1 MIIKY
6 QNNIIIIIKT
16 KYKTQFQITIMGLAI
31 SKTKL
36 QLPAFNNLNKKNY
49 SISSIIRNDEEKEN
63 ENKTETENQTENV
76 KENENNNDD
85 YEDKDEDDITI
96 YVLEC
101 SDGKYYVGRTGNLGK
116 RLKLHSNGRGSFWTR
131 KYHMKKVVEVI
142 KNADK
147 FDEDKYVLKYMDKY
161 GVENVRGGS
170 YSQMILNNDL
180 QKCIQRHFITANNLC
195 YICGGK
201 GHLIREC
208 PDNPK
213 NARLLNNLEER
224 RKFSEEPPRKK
235 IKVDD
240 ISFSFDSEALCD
252 RCGRTGHYKEQCF
265 SKKHFNGGK
274 L

>member
-1 MIIKY
+1 
-6 QNNIIIIIKT
+6 
-16 KYKTQFQITIMGLAI
+16 MGLAI
-31 SKTKL
+31 SKAKL
-36 QLPAFNNLNKKNY
+36 QLPAFNNLNKQHF
-49 SISSIIRNDEEKEN
+49 SISRIIRNEEEKEN
-63 ENKTETENQTENV
+63 KKDVEKQDEIKIV
-76 KENENNNDD
+76 KEDAIESEKENNNI
-85 YEDKDEDDITI
+85 EDEEEITI

-101 SDGKYYVGRTGNLGK
+101 MDGKYYVGRTGNLDK
-116 RLKLHSNGRGSFWTR
+116 RLELHSSGRGSFWTR
-131 KYHMKKVVEVI
+131 KYPMKSVVEVL

-161 GVENVRGGS
+161 GVDNVRGGS
-170 YSQMILNNDL
+170 YSQMVLNNDL

-235 IKVDD
+235 IKVED
-240 ISFSFDSEALCD
+240 ISFSFDSEALCN
-252 RCGRTGHYKEQCF
+252 RCGRTGHYAEQCF
-265 SKKHFNGGK
+265 SKKHFNGEK

>member
-1 MIIKY
+1 
-6 QNNIIIIIKT
+6 
-16 KYKTQFQITIMGLAI
+16 MGLAI
-31 SKTKL
+31 SKAKL
-36 QLPAFNNLNKKNY
+36 QLPAFNNLNKQHF
-49 SISSIIRNDEEKEN
+49 SISRIIRNEEEKEN
-63 ENKTETENQTENV
+63 RKDVEKQDEIKIV
-76 KENENNNDD
+76 KEDAIESEKENNNI
-85 YEDKDEDDITI
+85 EDEEEITI

-101 SDGKYYVGRTGNLGK
+101 MDGKYYVGRTGNLDK
-116 RLKLHSNGRGSFWTR
+116 RLELHSSGRGSFWTR
-131 KYHMKKVVEVI
+131 KYPMKSVVEVL

-170 YSQMILNNDL
+170 YSQMVLNNDL

-235 IKVDD
+235 IKVED
-240 ISFSFDSEALCD
+240 ISFSFDSEALCN
-252 RCGRTGHYKEQCF
+252 RCGRTGHYAEQCF
-265 SKKHFNGGK
+265 SKKHFNGEK

>member
-1 MIIKY
+1 
-6 QNNIIIIIKT
+6 
-16 KYKTQFQITIMGLAI
+16 MGLAI
-31 SKTKL
+31 SKAKL
-36 QLPAFNNLNKKNY
+36 QLPAFNNLNKQHF
-49 SISSIIRNDEEKEN
+49 SISRIIRNEEEKEN
-63 ENKTETENQTENV
+63 RKDVEKQDEIKIV
-76 KENENNNDD
+76 KEDAIESEKENNNI
-85 YEDKDEDDITI
+85 EDEEEITI

-101 SDGKYYVGRTGNLGK
+101 MDGKYYVGRTGNLDK
-116 RLKLHSNGRGSFWTR
+116 RLELHSSGRGSFWTR
-131 KYHMKKVVEVI
+131 KYPMKSVVEVL

-170 YSQMILNNDL
+170 YSQMVLNNDL

-235 IKVDD
+235 IKVED
-240 ISFSFDSEALCD
+240 ISFSFDSEALCN
-252 RCGRTGHYKEQCF
+252 RCGRTGHYTEQCF
-265 SKKHFNGGK
+265 SKKHFNGEK

>member
-1 MIIKY
+1 
-6 QNNIIIIIKT
+6 
-16 KYKTQFQITIMGLAI
+16 MGLAI
-31 SKTKL
+31 SKAKL
-36 QLPAFNNLNKKNY
+36 QLPAFNNLNKQHF
-49 SISSIIRNDEEKEN
+49 SISRIRNEEEKEN
-63 ENKTETENQTENV
+63 KKDVEKQVEIEKQDEIKIV
-76 KENENNNDD
+76 KEEDIESDKENNNI
-85 YEDKDEDDITI
+85 EDEEEITI

-101 SDGKYYVGRTGNLGK
+101 MDGKYYVGRTGNLDK
-116 RLKLHSNGRGSFWTR
+116 RLELHSSGRGSFWTR
-131 KYHMKKVVEVI
+131 KYPMKSVIEVL

-170 YSQMILNNDL
+170 YSQMVLNNDL

-195 YICGGK
+195 YICGGQ

-208 PDNPK
+208 KDNPK

-235 IKVDD
+235 IKVED
-240 ISFSFDSEALCD
+240 ISFSFDSEALCN
-252 RCGRTGHYKEQCF
+252 RCGRTGHYAEQCF
-265 SKKHFNGGK
+265 SKKHFNGEK

>member
-1 MIIKY
+1 
-6 QNNIIIIIKT
+6 
-16 KYKTQFQITIMGLAI
+16 MGLAI
-31 SKTKL
+31 SKAKL
-36 QLPAFNNLNKKNY
+36 QLPAFNNLNKQNY
-49 SISSIIRNDEEKEN
+49 SISRIIRNEEEKEN
-63 ENKTETENQTENV
+63 KKDVEKQADIKIV
-76 KENENNNDD
+76 KEEDIESEKENNNI
-85 YEDKDEDDITI
+85 EDEEEITI

-101 SDGKYYVGRTGNLGK
+101 MDGKYYVGRTGNLDK
-116 RLKLHSNGRGSFWTR
+116 RLELHSSGRGSFWTR
-131 KYHMKKVVEVI
+131 KYPMKSVVEVL

-161 GVENVRGGS
+161 GVDNVRGGS
-170 YSQMILNNDL
+170 YSQMVLNNDL

-235 IKVDD
+235 IKVED
-240 ISFSFDSEALCD
+240 ISFSFDSEALCN
-252 RCGRTGHYKEQCF
+252 RCGRTGHYAEQCF
-265 SKKHFNGGK
+265 SKKHFNGEK
-274 L
+274 I